1 MSSWTRSGGPTGCHG
16 HCPHGLFMALMADVE
31 HGVALSSS
39 DLQLVVDLRD
49 ERHTHQSPCHRT
61 VGRPRSLRVANRAR
75 STSPAL
81 RRHQRD
87 VVDEHDAER
96 FEVVHDELVVNDLVV
111 AKDRWGEDRVIQSS
125 ALMAFSTPHRTR
137 GAAST
142 TLSTF
147 TKSSLVMTNC
157 DSS

>member
-1 MSSWTRSGGPTGCHG
+1 
-16 HCPHGLFMALMADVE
+16 MALMADVE

-39 DLQLVVDLRD
+39 DFQLVVDLRD
-49 ERHTHQSPCHRT
+49 ERAHGINHRATGLSGGLDHFGWRT
-61 VGRPRSLRVANRAR
+61 VRAQHHRRPG
-75 STSPAL
+75 
-81 RRHQRD
+81 RHQRD

-111 AKDRWGEDRVIQSS
+111 AKDRWAKTRVIQSS
-125 ALMAFSTPHRTR
+125 ALMAFSTPAQNPR

-147 TKSSLVMTNC
+147 TKSSLVMTNW